1 MPYLLG
7 RLISRN
13 FANEVAALPY
23 ILNSQGVLKAIALAE
38 KRPSNLY
45 GQCRRRDANRR
56 ALVDGL
62 AFLLSSVIHLL
73 ES

>member
-13 FANEVAALPY
+13 FANEVAVLPF
-23 ILNSQGVLKAIALAE
+23 LNSQGVLKAIALAE

-56 ALVDGL
+56 AT
-62 AFLLSSVIHLL
+62 AECRASLLSSISLL
-73 ES
+73 I

>member
-13 FANEVAALPY
+13 FANGVAVLPY

-45 GQCRRRDANRR
+45 GQCRRRDANRQATAECR
-56 ALVDGL
+56 AS
-62 AFLLSSVIHLL
+62 LLSSISLL
-73 ES
+73 I

>member
-13 FANEVAALPY
+13 FANEVAVLPY

-56 ALVDGL
+56 AT
-62 AFLLSSVIHLL
+62 AECRASLLSSISLL
-73 ES
+73 I

>member
-13 FANEVAALPY
+13 FANEVAVLPY

-38 KRPSNLY
+38 KRPSTLY

-56 ALVDGL
+56 AT
-62 AFLLSSVIHLL
+62 AECRASLLSSISLL
-73 ES
+73 I